1 MGVGVLSG
9 EPAYVHVLW
18 VGVRC
23 TAWKA
28 VASAP
33 RLALASQRSPVT
45 RVPLQRGIVC
55 GVGDGD
61 GHALNNPLARPP
73 GDEGHAL
80 VEPVADAVAG
90 GREVL
95 PAQFPV

>member
-1 MGVGVLSG
+1 MGRGEVYGLEGSRVGTAAGAG
-9 EPAYVHVLW
+9 E
-18 VGVRC
+18 
-23 TAWKA
+23 
-28 VASAP
+28 
-33 RLALASQRSPVT
+33 
-45 RVPLQRGIVC
+45 LQRGIVC